1 MKRAKKL
8 YILLGILVA
17 VCAVTFGVSRYSASF
32 SAAACAVT
40 GPTASPFGKLC
51 TMW

>member
-17 VCAVTFGVSRYSASF
+17 VCDVTFGVSRYQ
-32 SAAACAVT
+32 T
-40 GPTASPFGKLC
+40 RQ
-51 TMW
+51 